1 MARKKA
7 TMKEMQKVVSS
18 LLQRVYNLEFIIDN
32 YHEWKNEKEE
42 FKQYVLDVVEKSSKN
57 RTVDNVSDK

>member
-1 MARKKA
+1 
-7 TMKEMQKVVSS
+7 MKEMQKVVSS

>member
-1 MARKKA
+1 
-7 TMKEMQKVVSS
+7 MKEMQKVVSS

-42 FKQYVLDVVEKSSKN
+42 FKQYVLDVVEKSCKN